1 LVELYYFRSEN
12 QVEMSRLF
20 NFFRDQYD
28 GFFKFFI
35 FLFAM
40 VLIVF
45 IFPKDSKFK
54 YEFQKGKPWVHED
67 LIAPFDFAILKPQ
80 EMIAKDMAELTANK
94 RYYFDLDTTA
104 AQEVTE
110 NLFQRIKEVSS
121 LSNDSIALKREF
133 LSTKEKIGRIVNL
146 IYQTGVIEIISIIEN
161 KDSDYSIEVKKGNEV
176 YTTELENLYT
186 LKSAINKLESNLEDA
201 SPAFFQLVINSFGDK
216 VIYNLS
222 YNEETTNIIQEEAA
236 QKLSLTQGLVI
247 KGESVISK
255 GELVDGKKL
264 QMLQSLKQEFE
275 TQIGGGNQFL
285 FILLGQ
291 SLLVA
296 LVLFALALFLMLFR
310 KSIFAS
316 DFQLMFLLL
325 LLVLFVLAA
334 KVSIGIE
341 LFSIYLVPFCML
353 PIVVRTFFDTRTA
366 LFSHLVLILIV
377 GFIAPNPY
385 EFILIQ
391 MITGIVTIF
400 SVLSIRNRG
409 QLFISSGVIF
419 AVYSLCFIGISMVQE
434 GAISSINYDAIAWF
448 FGSAMLTL
456 FAYPLIYVFEKIF
469 GFVSEV
475 TLLEIADTNNKL
487 LRQLNF
493 KAPGTFQ
500 HSLQV
505 ANLAEEAIRA
515 IGGNALLVR
524 VGALYHDIGKMN
536 SPLYFIENQ
545 ASHINPHDEL
555 SPEESAQ
562 IIIQHVKDGIQ
573 IAKKHK
579 LPDLIIDF
587 IRTHHGTSSVR
598 FFLTNYQNQN
608 PDIIVDESLFK
619 YPGPI
624 PFSKETSVLM
634 MADSVEAA
642 SRSLKT
648 YDIESIDKLVE
659 GIVQNQMAEGQ
670 YTNADITLK
679 DISTIKK
686 IFKKKLMNIYHVRV
700 AYPERD

>member
-1 LVELYYFRSEN
+1 
-12 QVEMSRLF
+12 MSRLF
-20 NFFRDQYD
+20 NFFRDRYD
-28 GFFKFFI
+28 GFFKLFI
-35 FLFAM
+35 FLSAT

-67 LIAPFDFAILKPQ
+67 LIAPFDFAILKPKEQ
-80 EMIAKDMAELTANK
+80 VSSDLAELTANK
-94 RYYFDLDTTA
+94 RYYFDLDTTSID
-104 AQEVTE
+104 ELSK
-110 NLFQRIKEVSS
+110 NLFSRIKEVIS
-121 LSNDSIALKREF
+121 LKVDSVKLLKEF
-133 LSTKEKIGRIVNL
+133 KNNRLRVKDKLES
-146 IYQTGVIEIISIIEN
+146 IYAIGVIELIPSIQEEP
-161 KDSDYSIEVKKGNEV
+161 SDYSIELKRGNV
-176 YTTELENLYT
+176 VTSKELGQLFT
-186 LKSAINKLESNLEDA
+186 LKSATIEIEREIENVSADLFQIIVN
-201 SPAFFQLVINSFGDK
+201 AFQNEV
-216 VIYNLS
+216 VYNLT
-222 YNEETTNIIQEEAA
+222 YNEETTAIIQEEAI
-236 QKLSLTQGLVI
+236 QKLSLTQGLVL

-264 QMLQSLKQEFE
+264 QMLQSLKLEFE
-275 TQIGGGNQFL
+275 SQIGGGSQFI

-296 LVLFALALFLMLFR
+296 LVLFALALFLLLFR
-310 KSIFAS
+310 KSIFSS
-316 DFQLMFLLL
+316 DFQLTFLLL

-353 PIVVRTFFDTRTA
+353 PIIVRTFFDTRTA

-391 MITGIVTIF
+391 MLTGIVTIF

-419 AVYSLCFIGISMVQE
+419 AVYSLCYIGISMVQE
-434 GAISSINYDAIAWF
+434 GAISTINYNAVAWF

-456 FAYPLIYVFEKIF
+456 FAYPLIYVFEKTF

-487 LRQLNF
+487 LRQLNL

-524 VGALYHDIGKMN
+524 VGAMYHDIGKMN

-573 IAKKHK
+573 IAKKYK

-608 PDIIVDESLFK
+608 PDIEVDESLFK

-642 SRSLKT
+642 SRSLQT

-659 GIVQNQMAEGQ
+659 GIVKSQMSEGQ
-670 YTNADITLK
+670 YANADITLK

-686 IFKKKLMNIYHVRV
+686 MFKKKLMNIYHVRV
-700 AYPERD
+700 SYPERD

>member
-1 LVELYYFRSEN
+1 
-12 QVEMSRLF
+12 
-20 NFFRDQYD
+20 
-28 GFFKFFI
+28 
-35 FLFAM
+35 M

-67 LIAPFDFAILKPQ
+67 LIAPFDFAILKPKEQ
-80 EMIAKDMAELTANK
+80 VTKELEYLEKNK

-104 AQEVTE
+104 ISDITNSFFTKVSAASAIREDSSLLKSELNT
-110 NLFQRIKEVSS
+110 NKMRISDAIKE
-121 LSNDSIALKREF
+121 
-133 LSTKEKIGRIVNL
+133 
-146 IYQTGVIEIISIIEN
+146 IYTTGVIELIPAIEAKGN
-161 KDSDYSIEVKKGNEV
+161 HIDIEVKRGNTVYTRELDETYTLKGATAHFSNQIKDLHPALSILLTTSFENVAV
-176 YTTELENLYT
+176 YNLTFNKGTTELV
-186 LKSAINKLESNLEDA
+186 
-201 SPAFFQLVINSFGDK
+201 Q
-216 VIYNLS
+216 
-222 YNEETTNIIQEEAA
+222 QEAE
-236 QKLSLTQGLVI
+236 QKLSLTEGLVL

-264 QMLQSLKQEFE
+264 QMLQSLKSAFE
-275 TQIGGGNQFL
+275 SQMGGGNQYI
-285 FILLGQ
+285 FILIGQ
-291 SLLVA
+291 SLLVS
-296 LVLFALALFLMLFR
+296 LVLFSLALFLLLFR
-310 KSIFAS
+310 KNVLGS
-316 DFQLMFLLL
+316 DFQLTFLLL
-325 LLVLFVLAA
+325 LIVLFVFVA
-334 KVSIGIE
+334 KVSIGVE
-341 LFSIYLVPFCML
+341 VFSIYLVPFCML
-353 PIVVRTFFDTRTA
+353 PIIVRTFFDTRVA
-366 LFSHLVLILIV
+366 LFTHLVLVLIV

-391 MITGIVTIF
+391 MLTGIVTIF

-419 AVYSLCFIGISMVQE
+419 VVYSLCFVGISMVQE
-434 GAISSINYDAIAWF
+434 GGLSTINYDAIAWF

-487 LRQLNF
+487 LRQLNL

-515 IGGNALLVR
+515 IGGNPLLVR

-536 SPLYFIENQ
+536 APLYFIENQ

-562 IIIQHVKDGIQ
+562 IIIQHVQDGIR

-579 LPDLIIDF
+579 LPDIIIDF
-587 IRTHHGTSSVR
+587 IRTHHGTSAVR
-598 FFLTNYQNQN
+598 FFLNSYQKQN
-608 PDIIVDESLFK
+608 PDITIDEGMFK

-642 SRSLKT
+642 SRSLKK
-648 YDIESIDKLVE
+648 YDAESIDRLVE
-659 GIVQNQMAEGQ
+659 SIISSQMNDNQYA
-670 YTNADITLK
+670 NADITLK
-679 DISTIKK
+679 HISIIKK
-686 IFKKKLMNIYHVRV
+686 MFKRKLMNIYHVRV
-700 AYPERD
+700 AYPEMEN

>member
-1 LVELYYFRSEN
+1 
-12 QVEMSRLF
+12 MSRLF
-20 NFFRDQYD
+20 NFFRDRYD
-28 GFFKFFI
+28 SFFKFFI
-35 FLFAM
+35 FLSAM

-67 LIAPFDFAILKPQ
+67 LIAPFDFAILKPKEQISQ
-80 EMIAKDMAELTANK
+80 ELADLSANK
-94 RYYFDLDTTA
+94 RYYFDLDTTVA
-104 AQEVTE
+104 EQLTKRLLSNLE
-110 NLFQRIKEVSS
+110 NLISLRADSTTLGRELTLYTDRI
-121 LSNDSIALKREF
+121 F
-133 LSTKEKIGRIVNL
+133 STIQD
-146 IYQTGVIEIISIIEN
+146 IYSAGVIEVISTIEN
-161 KDSDYSIEVKKGNEV
+161 KDEEYSIEVKVGNV
-176 YTTELENLYT
+176 VTTRELKKLYT
-186 LKSAINKLESNLEDA
+186 LKSALKELEKEIDKSSSE
-201 SPAFFQLVINSFGDK
+201 FFQLVINVFEDEAT
-216 VIYNLS
+216 YNLN
-222 YNEETTNIIQEEAA
+222 YNEETTKLIQEEETK
-236 QKLSLTQGLVI
+236 KLSLTQGLVL

-255 GELVDGKKL
+255 GELVDGRKL
-264 QMLQSLKQEFE
+264 QMLQSLKKEFE
-275 TQIGGGNQFL
+275 TQIGGRDQFL

-291 SLLVA
+291 SLLVT
-296 LVLFALALFLMLFR
+296 LVLFSLALFLFLFR
-310 KSIFAS
+310 RPIFAS
-316 DFQLMFLLL
+316 DFQLTFLLL
-325 LLVLFVLAA
+325 LLVLFVFAA
-334 KVSIGIE
+334 KISIGIE

-353 PIVVRTFFDTRTA
+353 PIIVRTFFDTRTA

-391 MITGIVTIF
+391 MLTGIVTIF

-419 AVYSLCFIGISMVQE
+419 LVYSLCFIGISMVQE
-434 GAISSINYDAIAWF
+434 GAISTINYDAISWF

-456 FAYPLIYVFEKIF
+456 FAYPLIYIFEKVF

-487 LRQLNF
+487 LRLLNL

-524 VGALYHDIGKMN
+524 VGALYHDIGKMKA
-536 SPLYFIENQ
+536 PLYFIENQ

-598 FFLTNYQNQN
+598 FFLTNYKNQN
-608 PDIIVDESLFK
+608 PDIITDEGLFK

-648 YDIESIDKLVE
+648 YDIDSIDRLVE
-659 GIVQNQMAEGQ
+659 GIVQNQMEEGQ
-670 YTNADITLK
+670 YANADITLK
-679 DISTIKK
+679 DISIIKK
-686 IFKKKLMNIYHVRV
+686 MFKKKLMNIYHVRV